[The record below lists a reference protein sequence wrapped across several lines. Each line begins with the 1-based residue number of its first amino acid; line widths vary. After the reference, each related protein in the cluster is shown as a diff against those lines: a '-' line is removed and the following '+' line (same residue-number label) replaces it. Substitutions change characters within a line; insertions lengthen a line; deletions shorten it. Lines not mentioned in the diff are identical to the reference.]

1 MVCCC
6 QDWYRMIDDN
16 VALPTIKESPLLNE
30 GFVHQ
35 NVNVPGPVTVVCKV
49 DVAEEYTSPL
59 VAAET
64 PSWVV
69 VVSEYQ
75 PPYCP
80 LVVQVRFVVL
90 RAWAN
95 VCPRTTDGV
104 ITKAVIRA
112 SSPKHCAGFKATWGT
127 ESWLLVLLILFCIV
141 PDSA

>member
-6 QDWYRMIDDN
+6 QDWYRMIDVS
-16 VALPTIKESPLLNE
+16 VALPTIKESWLSKE

-49 DVAEEYTSPL
+49 DVEMEATLPL

-69 VVSEYQ
+69 VVSEDH
-75 PPYCP
+75 PREPKVP

-90 RAWAN
+90 RALAS
-95 VCPRTTDGV
+95 VCTRTT
-104 ITKAVIRA
+104 
-112 SSPKHCAGFKATWGT
+112 
-127 ESWLLVLLILFCIV
+127 
-141 PDSA
+141 